1 MTEYFRHD
9 YNARNEIKLKR
20 VFMKH
25 GMAGVGLY
33 WCIIEMLYENNGYI
47 KKDQIPVLAFDWR
60 VDEEL
65 INDIIKN
72 YGLFESDESA
82 FFSNGVLKRLEE
94 RQSKSDKAR
103 ASASVR
109 WNNNRNATT
118 IQEQNEC
125 NANAM
130 RAQCDSNAIIGEN
143 RIEKN
148 SIIIKKE
155 KENYCLKEKDKSL
168 GEDVSLSR
176 NDNQVQSTFL
186 ADNENLVCDEQQQKE
201 RRFVKPT
208 IEEITNYCKE
218 HQYVLDAQYFI
229 DYYESKGWYV
239 GKNKMK
245 DWKAAIRT
253 WQRNRNETPVK
264 QQKPFVDG
272 SGYKIL

>member
-25 GMAGVGLY
+25 GMAGIGLY
-33 WCIIEMLYENNGYI
+33 WCIIEMLYENDGYI

-65 INDIIKN
+65 INDIIEN

-109 WNNNRNATT
+109 WNSNRNATMV
-118 IQEQNEC
+118 QEQSEC

-130 RAQCDSNAIIGEN
+130 RQQCDSNAIIEEN
-143 RIEKN
+143 RIEENKR
-148 SIIIKKE
+148 E
-155 KENYCLKEKDKSL
+155 KEILYKEKDDNEIS
-168 GEDVSLSR
+168 SSR
-176 NDNQVQSTFL
+176 NENQVQTSFL
-186 ADNENLVCDEQQQKE
+186 APNENLVEEQQQKKE

-208 IEEITNYCKE
+208 VEEVTNYCKE
-218 HQYVLDAQYFI
+218 QQFELDARYFI

-245 DWKAAIRT
+245 DWKAAVRT
-253 WQRNRNETPVK
+253 WQRKKTETFN
-264 QQKPFVDG
+264 KPTKPYVDG
-272 SGYKIL
+272 SGYTIL